1 MKNKVCTKCGIEK
14 STNEFYKNRATK
26 DGLQCHCKKCSK
38 ISAKNPQRKNP
49 EKRELKLNK
58 KIDKILENN
67 EKCCVNCHHCIPYGI
82 ENKWKHIVKCDVTD
96 RLYGFK
102 ETRSIFFLMKKYKNG
117 KYPFA
122 CRCFHYYGGP

>member
-1 MKNKVCTKCGIEK
+1 MKNKVCTKCGEEK
-14 STNEFYKNRATK
+14 STTEFYKNRATK
-26 DGLQCHCKKCSK
+26 DGLQYCCKKCSK
-38 ISAKNPQRKNP
+38 ISAKNPQGNNP

-67 EKCCVNCHHCIPYGI
+67 EKCCVNCHHCIPCGI
-82 ENKWKHIVKCDVTD
+82 EGGWTYVAKCDANNK
-96 RLYGFK
+96 FK
-102 ETRSIFFLMKKYKNG
+102 GTRAISWLMRKYKYSG